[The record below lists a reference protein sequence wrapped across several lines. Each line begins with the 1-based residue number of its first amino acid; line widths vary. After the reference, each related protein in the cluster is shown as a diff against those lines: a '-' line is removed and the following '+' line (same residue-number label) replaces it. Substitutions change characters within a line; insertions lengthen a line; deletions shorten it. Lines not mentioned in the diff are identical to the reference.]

1 MKKEKQTM
9 EKTIIY
15 YYSKK
20 GNNRFLAEKIA
31 DALKCDIEE
40 IRPRLNVFL
49 LILTGFTAGIR
60 KLKNSPEIYERV
72 ILCGPVFVG
81 KFIAPLRT
89 FISKYEKQIRKL
101 VFVTCCGSG
110 FDQKDE
116 KFGHG
121 HVFNRI
127 RGMVGD
133 KCVHCEAFP
142 ISLVVPEEKRKDPNS
157 VMKTRLSDENF
168 KGEIAERFEGF
179 IKTISL

>member
-1 MKKEKQTM
+1 M

-31 DALKCDIEE
+31 GELNCDIEE
-40 IRPRLNVFL
+40 IRPRLNLFP
-49 LILTGFTAGIR
+49 LILTGFTAGIW
-60 KLKNSPEIYERV
+60 KLGNSPDNYERV
-72 ILCGPVFVG
+72 IICGPVFVG
-81 KFIAPLRT
+81 RFIAPLKQL
-89 FISKYEKQIRKL
+89 IIKYEKQIKKL

-110 FDQKDE
+110 FEQKDE

-127 RGMVGD
+127 REMLGD

-142 ISLVVPEEKRKDPNS
+142 ISLVVPEEKRKDPDAI
-157 VMKTRLSDENF
+157 MKTRLSEDNF
-168 KGEIAERFEGF
+168 KGEIIERFERF
-179 IKTISL
+179 VQKIQN